1 MSISTLALA
10 NALAVDATRIAM
22 SAIHHLDDAGCTVR
36 EIDIRNRRP
45 VIRIEQPPINCW
57 LRGAL
62 RKRITEHGITRTVY
76 VTTCHGALVEWEA
89 SQHSTPEVV
98 RA

>member
-1 MSISTLALA
+1 MSTPPLALA

-22 SAIHHLDDAGCTVR
+22 SAIYHLDDAGCTVR

-45 VIRIEQPPINCW
+45 VIRIEQPPANCW

-62 RKRITEHGITRTVY
+62 RKRITQHGITRTVY
-76 VTTCHGALVEWEA
+76 VTTCHGALVEWET
-89 SQHSTPEVV
+89 SQHRTPEV
-98 RA
+98 AHA

>member
-1 MSISTLALA
+1 MSTPTLALA

-22 SAIHHLDDAGCTVR
+22 SAVYHLDDAGCTVR

-45 VIRIEQPPINCW
+45 VIRIEPPPANCW

-62 RKRITEHGITRTVY
+62 RKRITERGVTRTVY
-76 VTTCHGALVEWEA
+76 TTTCQGALVEWE
-89 SQHSTPEVV
+89 SSHHRTPEVA
-98 RA
+98 RT